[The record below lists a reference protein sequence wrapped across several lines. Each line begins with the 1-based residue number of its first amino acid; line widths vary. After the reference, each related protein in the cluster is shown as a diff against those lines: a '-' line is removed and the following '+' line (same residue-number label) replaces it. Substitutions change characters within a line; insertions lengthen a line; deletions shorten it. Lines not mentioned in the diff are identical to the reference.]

1 MAGTSIS
8 TSASCEVIR
17 GAITSFIE
25 DVNLIPSDIN
35 TRAKEFAAHL
45 LLWTYNS
52 YFKSLFTVKQWVI
65 TTGWRLVVVAE
76 LILHNF
82 IQREV
87 TESSVALD
95 HPWGNFRVYATGD
108 FVGDHSDVHLVQFG
122 VCLK

>member
-1 MAGTSIS
+1 MLTRNHGKYKYI
-8 TSASCEVIR
+8 ASCEVIR

-35 TRAKEFAAHL
+35 TRAKEFV

-52 YFKSLFTVKQWVI
+52 HFKSLFTVKQWVI
-65 TTGWRLVVVAE
+65 TTGWRLVVAAE

-87 TESSVALD
+87 IPGAISGFTQLGIS
-95 HPWGNFRVYATGD
+95 
-108 FVGDHSDVHLVQFG
+108 
-122 VCLK
+122 